1 MNDWPDPG
9 GWCAFTVTV
18 IFFSAGIYAAIDLW
32 LMLP

>member
-9 GWCAFTVTV
+9 GWCALTVTT
-18 IFFSAGIYAAIDLW
+18 IFVCAVIYAFIDLW